1 MVIQIPKRNHVQCI
15 NDQGC
20 IIISDK
26 MCIKTMREIEF
37 IRFNVS
43 NHVVTRGIR
52 FTTKPCYLL
61 LVSILW
67 LFHKFHSNNQIASI
81 LPFNLSSKIKYSFLI
96 IKWQRPIQSLFSF
109 CVADGASF
117 TNIISNRYAISNF
130 LIQFL
135 SSDSSPFQ
143 FVISP
148 PLKISPAIYILK
160 QHVGNSNKL

>member
-96 IKWQRPIQSLFSF
+96 IKWQRPIQSLHSPVKQKPSILLISKLHNSLPQPNRIRNVLQPLPQNPALI
-109 CVADGASF
+109 C
-117 TNIISNRYAISNF
+117 II
-130 LIQFL
+130 
-135 SSDSSPFQ
+135 
-143 FVISP
+143 
-148 PLKISPAIYILK
+148 IL
-160 QHVGNSNKL
+160 QL